1 MCHYFHEAVNARRRG
16 YLDGSKYRMEA
27 CGTLVAVVAD
37 TGAVVIFMAFG
48 VRMSKS
54 HLGFMVESNFGL

>member
-1 MCHYFHEAVNARRRG
+1 
-16 YLDGSKYRMEA
+16 MEA

-48 VRMSKS
+48 VRMSKKS
-54 HLGFMVESNFGL
+54 HLGFMV

>member
-1 MCHYFHEAVNARRRG
+1 MQGGEATSMGVNKGWRH
-16 YLDGSKYRMEA
+16 M
-27 CGTLVAVVAD
+27 VAVVAD

-54 HLGFMVESNFGL
+54 HLGFMV